1 MYHRLCS
8 VIVRTARLVSW
19 NEAERGTRKHQ
30 LLRSASEETEKSY
43 KKKKIPKLPP
53 FNTLLPSIAARLLT
67 FCLPFAFHALSLS
80 YKSTMDSVVDNS
92 NMVNDVLA
100 ANSTL
105 DNQSFVQSTASL
117 IITNF
122 QQLSWFQLTLLFLFI
137 AFLYDQIAYQI
148 YKGNI
153 VGPKYKI
160 WPFIGPFL
168 ESLDP
173 KFSEYIAKW
182 ESGPLS
188 CVSIFHKFVI
198 IASDTTLARKIF
210 NSPSFVKPCV
220 VDVAVKILRP
230 TNWVFLDGKA
240 HVDYRKGLNPL
251 FTKKAL
257 EVYIPEQEKV
267 MDKYLNKFV
276 ELSDKNGYQVFFHEF
291 REYMCAISL
300 RTFCGDYITEE
311 QIKLIADN
319 YYKVTAALEL
329 VNFPIIIPYTKT
341 WYGQKIADKS
351 MKIFE
356 KCAQMSKDE
365 ILKGKKSN
373 CVLDEWIVS
382 MYESNGQL
390 KSNNSSTNSKVRL
403 FSNREISEA
412 VFTFLFAS
420 QDASSSLCCWLFQMI
435 SDRPEIAKKIREEQL
450 RIRNGNPNIP
460 LTSEL
465 IDKMTFTN
473 MVVRETL
480 RIRPPVIM
488 VPYVAKKSYPI
499 TDSYTVPKGAMIIPS
514 VYPAL
519 HDPEFFENPDEF
531 LPERWTEG
539 SKASEAKKNWLVFGT
554 GTHSC
559 LGQTYV
565 MMSFTALI
573 GKACMF
579 TNFDHK
585 VTPLS
590 EEVKVFATIF
600 PMDDLIL
607 KFSKRD
613 ATKIE

>member
-1 MYHRLCS
+1 MEAVKVDVKDTFEAVS
-8 VIVRTARLVSW
+8 NSTSSLV
-19 NEAERGTRKHQ
+19 
-30 LLRSASEETEKSY
+30 EKTGFLS
-43 KKKKIPKLPP
+43 
-53 FNTLLPSIAARLLT
+53 TLG
-67 FCLPFAFHALSLS
+67 SLS
-80 YKSTMDSVVDNS
+80 W
-92 NMVNDVLA
+92 L
-100 ANSTL
+100 
-105 DNQSFVQSTASL
+105 QIIISL
-117 IITNF
+117 
-122 QQLSWFQLTLLFLFI
+122 LVI
-137 AFLYDQIAYQI
+137 AISYDQISYQI
-148 YKGNI
+148 NKGSI
-153 VGPKYKI
+153 AGPKFKI

-173 KFSEYIAKW
+173 KFEEYVAKW
-182 ESGPLS
+182 NSGPLS
-188 CVSIFHKFVI
+188 CVSIFHKFVV
-198 IASDTTLARKIF
+198 IASDNTLARKIF
-210 NSPSFVKPCV
+210 QSPSFVKPCV

-257 EVYIPEQEKV
+257 EDYIPEQEKV
-267 MDKYLNKFV
+267 MDKYLERFV
-276 ELSDKNGYQVFFHEF
+276 KISEKGPQIFFHEF

-311 QIKLIADN
+311 QIQLIADN

-341 WYGQKIADKS
+341 WYGKVIADKS

-356 KCAQMSKDE
+356 ACAQMSKDE
-365 ILKGKKSN
+365 ILKGKKPN
-373 CVLDEWIVS
+373 CVMDAWILS
-382 MYESNGQL
+382 MYESRGDI
-390 KSNNSSTNSKVRL
+390 KTENSDVKTKVRL

-420 QDASSSLCCWLFQMI
+420 QDASSSLCCWLFQI
-435 SDRPEIAKKIREEQL
+435 VADRPEVAQKIREEQL
-450 RIRNGNPNIP
+450 RIRNGDPYVR
-460 LTSEL
+460 LTPEL
-465 IDKMTFTN
+465 IDKMEYTN

-488 VPYVAKKSYPI
+488 VPYVAKRAYPV
-499 TDSYTVPKGAMIIPS
+499 TESYTVPKGAMIIPS
-514 VYPAL
+514 VYPSL
-519 HDPEFFENPDEF
+519 HDPEVYENPEEF
-531 LPERWTEG
+531 IPERWLPG
-539 SKASEAKKNWLVFGT
+539 SKAWEGKKNWLVFGT
-554 GTHSC
+554 GTHVC

-579 TNFDHK
+579 TNFEHT

-590 EEVKVFATIF
+590 EKVKVFATIF

-613 ATKIE
+613 PTSVV